1 MTPESIGFIAAL
13 LPTSAFVPQAWMTV
27 RTRDTR
33 SISLAMYVVFNIGIT
48 LWLSYGVLIDS
59 RPMIWA
65 NVVTL
70 LLSMTILAVKWQN
83 RHRDRDP
90 NITAG

>member
-1 MTPESIGFIAAL
+1 MNPESIGFIAAL
-13 LPTSAFVPQAWMTV
+13 LTTSAFVPQAWMTV

-90 NITAG
+90 KSTAG